1 MSEKV
6 EKALKLAEEI
16 GHEKARCIVEKRA
29 HVLAMSDSHD
39 CSCGKGKLGPKQYN
53 DGQYLGGFNVSRE
66 CQKCG
71 MLHFFQS

>member
-1 MSEKV
+1 MGKH
-6 EKALKLAEEI
+6 KTDKNGDGLA
-16 GHEKARCIVEKRA
+16 V
-29 HVLAMSDSHD
+29 DSASTGYD

-53 DGQYLGGFNVSRE
+53 DGQFMGGFTVSRK